1 MHIYK
6 KSIIVLSLLLP
17 CRLKLFPGS
26 PLTLTRNFC
35 QSKGR
40 WPEND
45 AKAPVAI
52 KEAEDVTAGRKGHG
66 VREISQLA
74 S

>member
-1 MHIYK
+1 MHVYK
-6 KSIIVLSLLLP
+6 ESIIILSLLLP
-17 CRLKLFPGS
+17 CRLKLALFPGS

-35 QSKGR
+35 QSKER

-52 KEAEDVTAGRKGHG
+52 KEAEDVTAGRKAVVY
-66 VREISQLA
+66 VRYHY
-74 S
+74 